1 MEFVKPIVSIETI
14 EALKAALK
22 KHSARDYLLFV
33 FAINT
38 GLRISEMLKIEVSDI
53 VENGN
58 TPMRFLSIGK
68 EEIFINDSIH
78 HALHYYF
85 SASGTS
91 GKQTYLFQSSRLE
104 KPITRQQTYRILTQA
119 AKEAGVEGTIGPHTL
134 RKTFGYHA
142 YHKGI
147 AVSLI
152 QKRFHHASPAETR
165 KYIGIEKNEVIPKV
179 DVNL

>member
-1 MEFVKPIVSIETI
+1 MEFVKPIVDIGTI
-14 EALKAALK
+14 QVLKAALK

-38 GLRISEMLKIEVSDI
+38 GLRISEMLKIEVND
-53 VENGN
+53 VLDQNAD
-58 TPMRFLSIGK
+58 PVRFLRIGQ
-68 EEIFINDSIH
+68 EDIFINDTIH
-78 HALHYYF
+78 EALHYYF
-85 SASGTS
+85 SKAAPAGL
-91 GKQTYLFQSSRLE
+91 TYLFQSSRLE
-104 KPITRQQTYRILTQA
+104 KPITRQQAYRIMTQA

-142 YHKGI
+142 YQKGI

-165 KYIGIEKNEVIPKV
+165 KYIGIEKNQVIPKV